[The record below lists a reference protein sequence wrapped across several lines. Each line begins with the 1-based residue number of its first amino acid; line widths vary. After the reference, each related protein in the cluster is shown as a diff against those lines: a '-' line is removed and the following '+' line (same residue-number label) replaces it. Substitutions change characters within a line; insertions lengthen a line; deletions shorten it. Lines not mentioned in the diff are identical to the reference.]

1 MFKLEDISFLRSNKV
16 LILRKRVQNCQ
27 AGFQLNFQN
36 LLSDWLRSITNNNHA
51 STWKPPSVMAWVA
64 VISINCLCHVTFH
77 SLIWPS
83 RRVGNFG
90 YTIWMIATMLG
101 LLASCSLGND
111 LRCRYSIEMPSLLK
125 RMNQTQLPSK
135 YKHFCTLQ
143 RPDQGSLTL
152 TRVVR

>member
-1 MFKLEDISFLRSNKV
+1 
-16 LILRKRVQNCQ
+16 
-27 AGFQLNFQN
+27 
-36 LLSDWLRSITNNNHA
+36 
-51 STWKPPSVMAWVA
+51 MAWVA

-135 YKHFCTLQ
+135 YKHFCQLQ

-152 TRVVR
+152 TRVVRQAPRVLVITKIFSFYAGKSIDRNDQYVNENYEAVVRYWLRNIIKLSYCTLLCKSYDY

>member
-1 MFKLEDISFLRSNKV
+1 
-16 LILRKRVQNCQ
+16 
-27 AGFQLNFQN
+27 
-36 LLSDWLRSITNNNHA
+36 
-51 STWKPPSVMAWVA
+51 MAWVA